1 MTAAKVAFG
10 ERLFSDG
17 RLSVTGDYSCASC
30 HVPALAF
37 TDGRKTAIGATGEH
51 HPRNTPT
58 LINVAYAAT
67 FSWADPSVTSLEGQ
81 HRVPMF
87 NHTPVELGLDQVLP
101 ERLAELSAD
110 AALAPLQR
118 AAFPEAGPNV
128 TLDQV
133 VQAVASYVRTLI
145 SADSAFDRYLYW
157 GEDTMTPEAKRGMR
171 LFFSERTNCS
181 LCHASFNL
189 SGPVRQQG
197 VVDPQPVFHN
207 TGLYNVGGTG
217 GYPDPGLEAH
227 THRAADMGAFRAPT
241 LRNVA
246 ITAPYMHDGSIA
258 TLAEVIEFYD
268 AGGRN
273 VEVGPTAGDG
283 RVNPFKRKEIHALHL
298 TAQEKLDLVA
308 FLQSLT
314 DAKYLE
320 R

>member
-1 MTAAKVAFG
+1 MTAAKVALG
-10 ERLFSDG
+10 ERLFADG
-17 RLSVTGDYSCASC
+17 RLSVTGTYSCASC

-37 TDGRKTAIGATGEH
+37 TDGRPTAIGATGEH
-51 HPRNTPT
+51 HARNTPT

-67 FSWADPSVTSLEGQ
+67 FSWADPSLTSLEEQ

-101 ERLAELSAD
+101 ERLAAMNAD
-110 AALAPLQR
+110 ASLVPLQR
-118 AAFPEAGPNV
+118 AAFPDADPQL

-133 VQAVASYVRTLI
+133 VQAIASYVRTLI

-157 GEDTMTPEAKRGMR
+157 GDETMTPDARRGMK

-197 VVDPQPVFHN
+197 VVDPLPVFHN

-217 GYPDPGLEAH
+217 RYPDPGLEAH

-246 ITAPYMHDGSIA
+246 VTAPYMHDGSIA

-273 VEVGPTAGDG
+273 IEAGPDAGDG
-283 RVNPFKRKEIHALHL
+283 RVNPFKRKEIHALDL
-298 TAQEKLDLVA
+298 SAQEKLDLVA

-314 DAKYLE
+314 DTKYLA